1 MTAADKAP
9 QPEHCEH
16 ECVCWLYPDNFEGAC
31 DADACGADTRSRPH
45 TPAPASE
52 PAFPNSTQL
61 IKMAHTDWKNREE
74 RRGIHDENDWCA
86 GWITGYLT
94 PNKPSPAPTDEQCRI
109 CSEAVRNKT
118 MDEFGILHGKDAKR
132 FHDYINNPPE
142 ETPKSKAMIK
152 QAYEISKTISLD
164 PDHDAAIARTA
175 TLAENKR
182 VLEKMVNILAAH
194 TIQSDNFVKDGI
206 KSGWVLVGGYEPII
220 DDIESLRR
228 QQAGERSVS
237 ER

>member
-1 MTAADKAP
+1 MTADKAP

-109 CSEAVRNKT
+109 CSDAIARAATLAAQNDIPGFLDTICFIDLVQYVQNDKEIDDISKCR
-118 MDEFGILHGKDAKR
+118 GKDCNYCGKFNESLR
-132 FHDYINNPPE
+132 QE
-142 ETPKSKAMIK
+142 ETPRL
-152 QAYEISKTISLD
+152 TV
-164 PDHDAAIARTA
+164 R
-175 TLAENKR
+175 
-182 VLEKMVNILAAH
+182 
-194 TIQSDNFVKDGI
+194 
-206 KSGWVLVGGYEPII
+206 
-220 DDIESLRR
+220 
-228 QQAGERSVS
+228 
-237 ER
+237 